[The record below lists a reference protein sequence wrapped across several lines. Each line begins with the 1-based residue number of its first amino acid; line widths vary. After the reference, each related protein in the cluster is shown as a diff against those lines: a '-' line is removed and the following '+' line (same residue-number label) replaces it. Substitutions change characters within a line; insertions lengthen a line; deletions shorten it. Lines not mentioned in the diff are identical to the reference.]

1 MNNLLVGN
9 GINIQFNKK
18 DYTAQQIV
26 LRILKNCDRDDFP
39 SHIIVDYPYLLKNY
53 MGQLFLEA
61 RGILENKYDGF
72 TNCNAEKE
80 SLKSF
85 KKQYV
90 DKIDTLRI
98 TDIGFEDYYLI
109 HDLVCHKNNIENP
122 EQYIIR
128 EAMRMAY
135 LYAIY
140 NDGKLNDL
148 YKQYPEKFINYLKKF
163 DNIFTTNYDAN
174 IESATYKQVYHI
186 HGQFDKK
193 SDVYLLDSFRNQLPD
208 APIKEIKVDE
218 EYFYLYSTALTTHCG
233 AYKELQIKQ
242 GAQANNAIEKMA
254 MAYNSNPQIKQEI
267 DNWTHESNKLTV
279 NMGYAIQLKAAN
291 SALTFSDNYH
301 FNTFKNITGRLEILG
316 LSPWNDLHIFESIN
330 TSNIEECVY
339 FYFNKNNCDIIR
351 ELLPELN
358 AQGKIQFLPAKEFWE
373 ECYEK

>member
-26 LRILKNCDRDDFP
+26 LRILKNCDRADFP
-39 SHIIVDYPYLLKNY
+39 SHVIGTYPYLLKNY

-61 RGILENKYDGF
+61 REILENKYDSF

-122 EQYIIR
+122 EQYTIR
-128 EAMRMAY
+128 EAMKMAY

-140 NDGKLNDL
+140 NDGKLNNL
-148 YKQYPEKFINYLKKF
+148 YHQYPEKFINYLKKF

-174 IESATYKQVYHI
+174 IESAIHKQAYHI

-218 EYFYLYSTALTTHCG
+218 EYFYLY
-233 AYKELQIKQ
+233 
-242 GAQANNAIEKMA
+242 
-254 MAYNSNPQIKQEI
+254 
-267 DNWTHESNKLTV
+267 
-279 NMGYAIQLKAAN
+279 
-291 SALTFSDNYH
+291 
-301 FNTFKNITGRLEILG
+301 
-316 LSPWNDLHIFESIN
+316 
-330 TSNIEECVY
+330 
-339 FYFNKNNCDIIR
+339 
-351 ELLPELN
+351 
-358 AQGKIQFLPAKEFWE
+358 
-373 ECYEK
+373 

>member
-26 LRILKNCDRDDFP
+26 LRILKNCDRADFP
-39 SHIIVDYPYLLKNY
+39 SHVIGTYPYLLKNY

-61 RGILENKYDGF
+61 REILENKYDSF

-122 EQYIIR
+122 EQYTIR
-128 EAMRMAY
+128 EAMKMAY

-140 NDGKLNDL
+140 NDGKLNNL
-148 YKQYPEKFINYLKKF
+148 YHQYPEKFINYLKKF

-174 IESATYKQVYHI
+174 IESAIHKQAYHI

-254 MAYNSNPQIKQEI
+254 MAYNSNSKIKQEI
-267 DNWTHESNKLTV
+267 DNWTHESNKLTA

-301 FNTFKNITGRLEILG
+301 FDTFKSITGRLEILG

-339 FYFNKNNCDIIR
+339 FYFNKSNCDMIR

-358 AQGKIQFLPAKEFWE
+358 VQGKIQFLPVKEFWE